1 MEPFSFILLGLVGL
15 GMNLKSFWRRARGWL
30 VAAIDWLNSINGLLT
45 AAATLLLALIAWNTD
60 TTLRNTLIA
69 ANRAWVTP
77 ASAFLDNAPTIGK
90 SWGYHVRY
98 GNVGK
103 EPAIGFAAQE
113 DLDIIDAPAPQAS
126 LYTVLPKN
134 SLKDVC
140 ARTHAATEGNVV
152 YPSGLR
158 DYTYSVFTDRLITPD
173 IQGGSKVLVAH
184 GCFAYQ
190 TFQRER
196 QSEYCFIFLNT
207 VHGDLEG
214 ADCPFGNTA
223 D

>member
-1 MEPFSFILLGLVGL
+1 MKLTSFQ
-15 GMNLKSFWRRARGWL
+15 RRAKRRL
-30 VAAIDWLNSINGLLT
+30 TVATNWLNGHHALVT
-45 AAATLLLALIAWNTD
+45 AVATALLAIATVLLAFISWNTD
-60 TTLRNTLIA
+60 TTLRNTLVS

-77 ASAFLDNAPTIGK
+77 ASAFLDSTPVIGK
-90 SWGYHVRY
+90 SFGYHVRY

-103 EPAIGFAAQE
+103 EPAIDFAAQE
-113 DLDIIDAPAPQAS
+113 DLEIIDAPAPQAS
-126 LYTVLPKN
+126 LYTVLQK
-134 SLKDVC
+134 SRLKDVC
-140 ARTHAATEGNVV
+140 ARTNAAADGSVV

-158 DYTYSVFTDRLITPD
+158 DYIYTALTDQPITQD
-173 IQGGSKVLVAH
+173 IQGGAKIIAAH

-196 QSEYCFIFLNT
+196 KSEYCFIFLNT

-214 ADCPFGNTA
+214 VDCPFGNTA

>member
-1 MEPFSFILLGLVGL
+1 MK
-15 GMNLKSFWRRARGWL
+15 LKSFWRRAKRRL
-30 VAAIDWLNSINGLLT
+30 IAAIDWLNGHHALVTAVATVLLAIAT
-45 AAATLLLALIAWNTD
+45 VLLAIATLLLALISWNTD
-60 TTLRNTLIA
+60 TTLHNTLVA
-69 ANRAWVTP
+69 ANRAWITP
-77 ASAFLDNAPTIGK
+77 ASAYLHSAPTVGN
-90 SWGYHVRY
+90 SLGYHVRY
-98 GNVGK
+98 GNLGK

-113 DLDIIDAPAPQAS
+113 DLDTIDAPVPQAS

-134 SLKDVC
+134 RLKDVC
-140 ARTHAATEGNVV
+140 ARTHAATEGSVV

-173 IQGGSKVLVAH
+173 IQGGSKVVVAH

-190 TFQRER
+190 TFQREHK
-196 QSEYCFIFLNT
+196 SEYCFIFLNT

-214 ADCPFGNTA
+214 VDCPFGNTA

>member
-1 MEPFSFILLGLVGL
+1 MK
-15 GMNLKSFWRRARGWL
+15 LKSFWRRARGWS
-30 VAAIDWLNSINGLLT
+30 VAALEWLNSINGLLT
-45 AAATLLLALIAWNTD
+45 AVATLLLALIAWNTD

-77 ASAFLDNAPTIGK
+77 ASAFLDNATTVGK

-113 DLDIIDAPAPQAS
+113 DLGIIDAPAPQAS
-126 LYTVLPKN
+126 LYTVLSKN
-134 SLKDVC
+134 TLKDVC
-140 ARTHAATEGNVV
+140 ARTHAATEGSVV

-158 DYTYSVFTDRLITPD
+158 DYTYNVFTDRLITPD
-173 IQGGSKVLVAH
+173 IQGGSKVLLAH

-196 QSEYCFIFLNT
+196 KR
-207 VHGDLEG
+207 
-214 ADCPFGNTA
+214 NTA
-223 D
+223 LSF